1 MDLASP
7 AQREGLTGDLYG
19 QSVLQLIEVKALH
32 REGKKNLKVN
42 AFKIRFVV
50 FSSSTEELKIGI
62 QEHVLVAVL

>member
-32 REGKKNLKVN
+32 REGKKTLKLMP
-42 AFKIRFVV
+42 
-50 FSSSTEELKIGI
+50 LKSDSLCF
-62 QEHVLVAVL
+62 QVRLKN